1 MVSVKSIITTLN
13 VSQELLLSV
22 VHVLKLN
29 TRDVIHAVHLSLI

>member
-22 VHVLKLN
+22 VYVLKRN
-29 TRDVIHAVHLSLI
+29 TQE